1 MEEILHIVTADETIE
16 IGHYITIYINKDGE
30 TRIRKTLPAD
40 LAPTPTRVY
49 NKQAY
54 EKRGEMANSI

>member
-1 MEEILHIVTADETIE
+1 MEEIIQVAISDETIE

-40 LAPTPTRVY
+40 LAPTPT
-49 NKQAY
+49 
-54 EKRGEMANSI
+54 